1 MMEATPVQQRKPLTP
16 DEMVEVKPVQSGK
29 ELGQFI
35 DFPHDLYKDD
45 PCYVPELFIAQRDL
59 LTPGKHP
66 FHKHSTLQL
75 FLAWRKGKIVGRIAA
90 IQNNSHNSFNKTQD
104 GFFGFFDSINDQV
117 VADALFSTAEAWL
130 KQKNAKTMI
139 GPVNFSTN
147 ETCALLV
154 EGFDTPPM
162 AMMTYNKPYYLDLIT
177 QAGFVKKVDTFAH
190 KITSDTVS
198 DKPRKMMELLRK
210 RLEQRN
216 ITIRKINMKKFKED
230 ADKIREVYNA
240 AWDKN
245 LGFVPM
251 NNEEFDYTAK
261 DLKMIVDPD
270 FVLLA
275 EHEGKVIGITICIP
289 DINQILINVKR
300 GRLLPT
306 GIFKLLFGKKK
317 INALRIMVLGVL
329 EEYRKLG
336 IEAVF
341 YGTVMENGLKKGI
354 KWGEASWVLETNEM
368 MNKGIENSVN
378 GKVYKKYRIFE
389 KAI

>member
-16 DEMVEVKPVQSGK
+16 SEMVEIKPVQSRK
-29 ELGQFI
+29 ELGKFI

-66 FHKHSTLQL
+66 FHNHSSLQL
-75 FLAWRKGKIVGRIAA
+75 FLAWRNGKIVGRIAA
-90 IQNNSHNSFNKTQD
+90 IENNSHNEFNQAQD
-104 GFFGFFDSINDQV
+104 GFFGFFDSINDQA

-130 KQKNAKTMI
+130 KQKGATTMI

-162 AMMTYNKPYYLDLIT
+162 AMMTYNKPYYLDLIM
-177 QAGFVKKVDTFAH
+177 QAGFAKKVDTFAH
-190 KITSDTVS
+190 KIVSETVNE
-198 DKPRKMMELLRK
+198 KPRKMLELLRK

-216 ITIRKINMKKFKED
+216 ITIRKINMKKFRED

-251 NNEEFDYTAK
+251 TREEFDYSAK

-300 GRLLPT
+300 GRLFPT
-306 GIFKLLFGKKK
+306 GIFKLLFGRKK

-341 YGTVMENGLKKGI
+341 YGTIMENGLKKGM

>member
-1 MMEATPVQQRKPLTP
+1 MMEATPVQRKPLTP
-16 DEMVEVKPVQSGK
+16 EEMVEIKPVQSRK

-66 FHKHSTLQL
+66 FHDHNTIQL
-75 FLAWRKGKIVGRIAA
+75 FLAWRNGKIVGRIAA
-90 IQNNSHNSFNKTQD
+90 IQNNSHNEFNNAQD
-104 GFFGFFDSINDQV
+104 GFFGFFDSINDHA
-117 VADALFSTAEAWL
+117 VAGALFRTVEEWL
-130 KQKNAKTMI
+130 KQKGAKTII

-147 ETCALLV
+147 ETCGLLI
-154 EGFDTPPM
+154 EGFDTPPV
-162 AMMTYNKPYYLDLIT
+162 AMMPYNKPYYIDLIAH
-177 QAGFVKKVDTFAH
+177 AGLEKKVDLFAH
-190 KITSDTVS
+190 KIVAETVS

-216 ITIRKINMKKFKED
+216 ITIRRINMKKFKED

-251 NNEEFDYTAK
+251 TREEFDYTAK

-270 FVLLA
+270 FILLA

-289 DINQILINVKR
+289 DINQVLIKVKR

-306 GIFKLLFGKKK
+306 GIFKLLFGRKK
-317 INALRIMVLGVL
+317 IKSLRIIILGVL
-329 EEYRKLG
+329 EDYRKLG

-341 YGTVMENGLKKGI
+341 YGTVMEKGLKKGMT
-354 KWGEASWVLETNEM
+354 WGEAGWVLETNEM
-368 MNKGIENSVN
+368 MNKGIENSIN
-378 GKVYKKYRIFE
+378 GRVYKKYRIYE

>member
-1 MMEATPVQQRKPLTP
+1 MEASPVQRKALTP
-16 DEMVEVKPVQSGK
+16 EQMVEVKPVQTSK
-29 ELGQFI
+29 EKGQFI
-35 DFPHDLYKDD
+35 DFPHDLYQDD

-66 FHKHSTLQL
+66 FHNHSTLQL
-75 FLAWRKGKIVGRIAA
+75 FLAWRNGKIVGRIAA
-90 IQNNSHNSFNKTQD
+90 IQNNSHNEFNNTQD
-104 GFFGFFDSINDQV
+104 GFFGFFDCINDPA
-117 VADALFSTAEAWL
+117 VAEALFATAEAWL
-130 KQKNAKTMI
+130 KQKGLKTMI

-147 ETCALLV
+147 ETCGLLV
-154 EGFDTPPM
+154 EGFDVPPV
-162 AMMTYNKPYYLDLIT
+162 AMMPYNKPYYIDLIK
-177 QAGFVKKVDTFAH
+177 QAGLEKKVDLYAH
-190 KITSDTVS
+190 KIVSETVN

-216 ITIRKINMKKFKED
+216 ITIRKINMKKFRED
-230 ADKIREVYNA
+230 AEKIREVYNA

-251 NNEEFDYTAK
+251 TPDEFDYSAK
-261 DLKMIVDPD
+261 DLKLVVDPD

-275 EHEGKVIGITICIP
+275 EHEGKIVGITICVP
-289 DINQILINVKR
+289 DINQVLIGIKK

-306 GIFKLLFGKKK
+306 GIFKLLFGRKK

-329 EEYRKLG
+329 EDYRKMG

-341 YGTVMENGLKKGI
+341 YGTVMENGLKKGM
-354 KWGEASWVLETNEM
+354 KWAEASWVLETNEM
-368 MNKGIENSVN
+368 MNKGIENSIN
-378 GKVYKKYRIFE
+378 GKVYKTYRIYE

>member
-1 MMEATPVQQRKPLTP
+1 MEATPVQQRKPLTP
-16 DEMVEVKPVQSGK
+16 EEMVEVKPVQSGK
-29 ELGQFI
+29 EMGQFI

-59 LTPGKHP
+59 FTPGKHP
-66 FHKHSTLQL
+66 FHTHSSLQL

-90 IQNNSHNSFNKTQD
+90 IQNNSHNSFNNTQD

-130 KQKNAKTMI
+130 KQKGANTMI

-147 ETCALLV
+147 ETCALLI

-177 QAGFVKKVDTFAH
+177 QGGFAKKVDTFAH
-190 KITSDTVS
+190 KITSDTVNE
-198 DKPRKMMELLRK
+198 KPRKMMELLRK

-216 ITIRKINMKKFKED
+216 ITIRKISMKKFKED

-251 NNEEFDYTAK
+251 TNEEFDYTAK

-275 EHEGKVIGITICIP
+275 EHEGKVIGITICVP

-341 YGTVMENGLKKGI
+341 YGTVMENGLKKGM
-354 KWGEASWVLETNEM
+354 KWAEASWVLETNEM